1 MTLLSAPV
9 PFASHLARS
18 CRGWGHRGE
27 LLASFG
33 GRLGSEGSGPRAA
46 QGTVKGRCPL
56 AGESARGPLPSF
68 LLGFCSSRVM
78 DRGMCAEGYFR
89 NPSAE
94 AYGPGLMLTLRPVL
108 GQGVHGQGMGG

>member
-1 MTLLSAPV
+1 
-9 PFASHLARS
+9 
-18 CRGWGHRGE
+18 
-27 LLASFG
+27 
-33 GRLGSEGSGPRAA
+33 
-46 QGTVKGRCPL
+46 
-56 AGESARGPLPSF
+56 
-68 LLGFCSSRVM
+68 M